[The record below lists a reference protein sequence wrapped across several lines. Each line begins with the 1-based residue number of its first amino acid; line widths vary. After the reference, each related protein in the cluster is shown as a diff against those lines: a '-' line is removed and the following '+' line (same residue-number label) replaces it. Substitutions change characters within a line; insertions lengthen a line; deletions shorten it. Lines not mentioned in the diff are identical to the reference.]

1 MRLKNIGLFIF
12 FSFFL
17 LFYPGN
23 SYYFHIFAYQRPL
36 FQKQEKKVVLNIKPF
51 PYLLNKYSLPE
62 ITAEGALI
70 IDLQSFSPIYE
81 KNSDKKFLPASL
93 TKIITALVAYS
104 VYQPNQIITVK
115 KTIPDG
121 RVMNLVIG
129 EKITVENLLYGIL
142 IHSANDAAFVLADN
156 FGYQNFIELMNKKA
170 REIGM
175 RNSYFTNPT
184 GLEDSNNY
192 STPFDLALVSKKL
205 LSNPYLS
212 KIVATKE
219 IVVSDIDYQYF
230 HQLINVNKLLGEIP
244 GIGGLKTGYTE
255 NAGENLITFY
265 KKNSHQILIIIL
277 KSLDRFEDTKNI
289 ISWLNNN
296 LVYLTLNI

>member
-192 STPFDLALVSKKL
+192 STPFDLALVSKNL

>member
-1 MRLKNIGLFIF
+1 MRLKDIGLFIF

-192 STPFDLALVSKKL
+192 STPFDLALVSKNL